1 MKGQKLKRN
10 ILILSS
16 TLSGFLFTVLLV
28 MLIFDFN
35 HSTFKLSKLNKY
47 IKNEDNYLSVSKYY
61 NLEIKTTEDT
71 LKINITNDTE
81 NKLEIKKNKYEN
93 IFTKSNNINSINNT
107 KLNNKPKNI
116 LMPIKHHALKKK
128 SNSTENI
135 FYKNK
140 SRNLLNTNDT
150 FLPLDSRTQIDENN
164 KGTFSLG
171 INFKEERKKF
181 QKTSI
186 FLLYSS
192 VFNNSS
198 KKT

>member
-81 NKLEIKKNKYEN
+81 SDSLVGNL
-93 IFTKSNNINSINNT
+93 SNNILTFTIP
-107 KLNNKPKNI
+107 KKDKNI
-116 LMPIKHHALKKK
+116 ILKEKYKKTLNKNLNIKSEDLAIIP
-128 SNSTENI
+128 TE
-135 FYKNK
+135 YKTEI
-140 SRNLLNTNDT
+140 LCYE
-150 FLPLDSRTQIDENN
+150 F
-164 KGTFSLG
+164 KGTVDNREFIVY
-171 INFKEERKKF
+171 INAKTGEEEDILVIYN
-181 QKTSI
+181 TPNGV
-186 FLLYSS
+186 L
-192 VFNNSS
+192 
-198 KKT
+198 TM